1 MPVYLKELIV
11 VVTIGA
17 LIFRFAKPVVLQF
30 SAEIDFVR
38 RRNAWFV
45 LTVTAFLSPS
55 FWLYALI
62 AIPLLTLIA
71 RKDSNPSALYLLL
84 LHVIPPIEIPVPM
97 VGMPYIFFVN
107 NYLLLSFCVL
117 TPVALRLLRSND
129 EVQTRGLEAMD
140 FCLLAYGILSAVLFT
155 RAQESGG
162 GLYPVSFTDN
172 LRHAFVF
179 FFATVVPYY
188 SISRANSSRRAL
200 VDTFATFCL
209 SCALLAA
216 IAIFESARRWLLFED
231 MPSRWGY
238 GIGISFYLTR
248 AGSLRAMASTG
259 HPLALGHLLMIA
271 FGFWLYLQCKLKSKL
286 RRLAGVVLL
295 WAGLLAAYS
304 RGPWI
309 AAALVYFVFSAFR
322 PRPFSKLLKAATI
335 GGIVA
340 VVVSLS
346 PLRDKVISVLPAFGG
361 TVDDYSILYRQ
372 RLAVRSWEIIRES
385 PFFGDQTA
393 LLQMQELRQGQG
405 IIDIVNTYL
414 QVLLNSGFVGLSL
427 FLSFIL
433 LALFKAWALTR
444 RITPFDPDLGML
456 GASLVACILG
466 TLLLL
471 AGGSFGTGTERM
483 FYVLAALATAYAHLG
498 RSAPH
503 RQFGQT
509 CNNGDAQLPR

>member
-17 LIFRFAKPVVLQF
+17 LIFRFAKPIVLHF
-30 SAEIDFVR
+30 STETDFRR
-38 RRNAWFV
+38 RRNAWFL

-62 AIPLLTLIA
+62 AIPLLILTG

-84 LHVIPPIEIPVPM
+84 LHVIPPIAIPVPM

-117 TPVALRLLRSND
+117 TPVALRLFRSND
-129 EVQTRGLEAMD
+129 EVRPRGLEAMD

-155 RAQESGG
+155 RAQEPGG
-162 GLYPVSFTDN
+162 GLYPVTFTDSV
-172 LRHAFVF
+172 RHAFVF

-200 VDTFATFCL
+200 TDSLATFCL

-216 IAIFESARRWLLFED
+216 TAIFESARHWLLFED
-231 MPSRWGY
+231 MPNRWGY
-238 GIGISFYLTR
+238 GIGISLYLMR

-271 FGFWLYLQCKLKSKL
+271 FGFWLYLQSNLKSRL
-286 RRLAGVVLL
+286 QRLAGVLLL
-295 WAGLLAAYS
+295 WGGLLAAYS

-309 AAALVYFVFSAFR
+309 AASLVYFTFSALR
-322 PRPFSKLLKAATI
+322 PRPLSKLLKAAMI

-340 VVVSLS
+340 VVISLS
-346 PLRDKVISVLPAFGG
+346 PLYERIVSVLPVFGG
-361 TVDDYSILYRQ
+361 TVDDYSIVYRQ
-372 RLAVRSWEIIRES
+372 RLAVRAWEIIREN

-414 QVLLNSGFVGLSL
+414 QVLLNNGFVGLSL

-498 RSAPH
+498 RSAP
-503 RQFGQT
+503 QPQLGQT
-509 CNNGDAQLPR
+509 RNEGNTQLPH